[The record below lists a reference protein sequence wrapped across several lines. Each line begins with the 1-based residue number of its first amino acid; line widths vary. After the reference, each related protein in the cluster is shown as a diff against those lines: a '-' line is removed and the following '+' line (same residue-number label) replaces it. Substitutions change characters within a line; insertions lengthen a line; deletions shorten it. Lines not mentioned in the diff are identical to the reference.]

1 MKKDTVVM
9 KGTKSGIILVLDE
22 NTDFETLKNDVAAK
36 FKASAAFLGE
46 AQKAITF
53 QGKALTEDE
62 KLELIDQIH
71 ANCQLSIVCI
81 MEDDRQLEQSF
92 AQTIQKQPAQPDFYS
107 LQYQVKLVLKL

>member
-62 KLELIDQIH
+62 KLELIPH
-71 ANCQLSIVCI
+71 
-81 MEDDRQLEQSF
+81 
-92 AQTIQKQPAQPDFYS
+92 
-107 LQYQVKLVLKL
+107 QVLHCHGR

>member
-46 AQKAITF
+46 AQKSHYISGESTD
-53 QGKALTEDE
+53 G
-62 KLELIDQIH
+62 
-71 ANCQLSIVCI
+71 
-81 MEDDRQLEQSF
+81 R
-92 AQTIQKQPAQPDFYS
+92 
-107 LQYQVKLVLKL
+107 